1 MEMTL
6 TLFYIFDQLLYVYF
20 WIIIA
25 SVVLS
30 WLVNFNVVN
39 PYSPAVRAVQTFC
52 YRLTEPLLAPI
63 RRVMPDLGGLDI
75 SPVVLLLGLQLFREV
90 VLRALTGN
98 MLS

>member
-1 MEMTL
+1 MTA
-6 TLFYIFDQLLYVYF
+6 TLFYIFDQLLYIYF
-20 WIIIA
+20 WIIIT

-39 PYSPAVRAVQTFC
+39 PYNPAIRAVQTFC

-63 RRVMPDLGGLDI
+63 RRMMPDLGGLDI
-75 SPVVLLLGLQLFREV
+75 SPLVLLLGLQLFREV

-98 MLS
+98 LLS